1 MKKTIKKILRES
13 HNNGIDNY
21 MFFSN
26 LEQMKDQIEE
36 LLRMDRYMVDE
47 ILNDGHNWAADH
59 ITTSK
64 DDIEEVYNF
73 LKRYNR

>member
-1 MKKTIKKILRES
+1 
-13 HNNGIDNY
+13 
-21 MFFSN
+21 
-26 LEQMKDQIEE
+26 MKDQIEE